1 MNSWIKKTAILF
13 TYSLTLSSLVPL
25 ASGSAQ
31 SSTMMV
37 SNSSPVINNAG
48 FETLGSG
55 TEIPGWTYYWSPLTD
70 EYSISITDSKSYEG
84 NYALKMVD
92 GGPKS
97 LGLISSSFP
106 VTEGSRYV
114 TSVKTW
120 LEQGSVAM
128 IVYYYDADNKEI
140 SNSRSSLSS
149 VSSDW
154 LDFSHESVAPAG
166 AVTAKIMLYSGTA
179 GYSTAYFDHMT
190 VSASTAADIPV
201 AFGDPI
207 DLGAATKTV
216 KTSGAAMANG
226 EVYFATNGTPS
237 TFYALDAATG
247 EVIYSSPV
255 HGVNTVYGVAA
266 GSDGNVYISG
276 VENGMLYRYSPAAKT
291 LESVGVNP
299 SEKLVWD
306 LAATSDGKIYG
317 ATYPNS
323 KIFEYDIA
331 SNQFRDLG
339 SVREDVMYA
348 RGIGVTEQYIYVGVG
363 NPAYLYKIDRHT
375 GEQSEVKLPNSG
387 ANDMIADIWSYNGKL
402 FVRSGATTLF
412 ILDEETEEVL
422 QSLPWPSPTRFDS
435 MISPPSPL
443 DRDLVYFRNVV
454 NSELVTYNTATNEI
468 IPLEGV
474 VLPNSTVRAYDWVT
488 PQTGHKAGK
497 TLLAM
502 VTEKL
507 EYVLFD
513 PEDRSVETIMPEIEA
528 EGIDIQSMEMGPEGK
543 LYMGGFHTAL
553 SIFNPVSNAYEL
565 QERVFPQIEG
575 IGFLND
581 KVYFGT
587 YGGAVIYRYDPS
599 QPYKKDVNPSLAFN
613 IEDGQSR
620 PFAFASGDDQLFIGT
635 IADYGL
641 VKGALTMYDE
651 PTDTWTTIPDIVEN
665 QSVMS
670 VAYKDGLVYGG
681 TTIHGGGGSTPAASE
696 AKMFIFDPKT
706 KSKVKEFSPAIPGM
720 TSHQLIGDLKEGPDG
735 LLWGVTWGKTASG
748 TTVYS
753 VFAMDAVTQ
762 VIKKSR
768 LLYPNTPSGSTWRP
782 YFLRFGD
789 DGLLYTTVGRTLTVI
804 NPETMDS
811 KKIADSVNL
820 MTLAE
825 DGGIYYAEGSHLK
838 KLPIALKEVALNLD
852 ESLLTVG
859 DQAQLM
865 LSGTLF
871 NGKSADL
878 AQASINYKSSD
889 EGIITV
895 SDSGTIQAVGAG
907 RAELQA
913 TVVLNGITVLSN
925 LVVVEVNATAEQ
937 LSEKLQQEFN
947 LRLASGE
954 ILKPLANQLAN
965 SLKQTE
971 HQLLKKHTTQAIHH
985 LEKFTRDLADPK
997 MNAYIVPAAKEA
1009 LLLQAA
1015 DLLNILNQQLD
1026 S

>member
-1 MNSWIKKTAILF
+1 MNSWIRKTAILF
-13 TYSLTLSSLVPL
+13 VYSLSVSSLAPL
-25 ASGSAQ
+25 ASGFAQ
-31 SSTMMV
+31 SSAEMI

-48 FETLGSG
+48 FETLGNGS
-55 TEIPGWTYYWSPLTD
+55 EIPGWTYYWSPLTD
-70 EYSISITDSKSYEG
+70 EYSISVTDSKSYEG
-84 NYALKMVD
+84 SYALKMVD
-92 GGPKS
+92 SGAKS
-97 LGLISSSFP
+97 LGLFSSSFP
-106 VTEGSRYV
+106 VTEGTSYV

-128 IVYYYDADNKEI
+128 IVYYYDANHKEI
-140 SNSRSSLSS
+140 SNSRASLSS

-154 LDFSHESVAPAG
+154 LDLTHEGIAPAG

-179 GYSTAYFDHMT
+179 GHSTAYFDHMT
-190 VSASTAADIPV
+190 VSASTETDVPV

-247 EVIYSSPV
+247 QVLYSSPV
-255 HGVNTVYGVAA
+255 QGVNTVYGVAS
-266 GSDGNVYISG
+266 GSDGNVYLSG
-276 VENGMLYRYSPAAKT
+276 VENGMLYRYSPNAKT
-291 LESVGVNP
+291 LEPVGVNP

-348 RGIGVTEQYIYVGVG
+348 RGIGVTDHYIYVGVG
-363 NPAYLYKIDRHT
+363 NPAYLYKIDRQT
-375 GEQSEVKLPNSG
+375 GEKSEVKLPNSG
-387 ANDMIADIWSYNGKL
+387 ANDMIADVWSYNGKL

-443 DRDLVYFRNVV
+443 DHDLVYFRNVV

-468 IPLEGV
+468 IPLVGV

-488 PQTGHKAGK
+488 PQTGNKAGK

-528 EGIDIQSMEMGPEGK
+528 EGIDIQSLEMGPDGK

-553 SIFNPVSNAYEL
+553 SIFDPKSNAYEL

-587 YGGAVIYRYDPS
+587 YGGAVIYRYDPT
-599 QPYKKDVNPSLAFN
+599 QPYKKDANPSLAFN

-620 PFAFASGDDQLFIGT
+620 PFAFATGEDQLFIGT

-681 TTIHGGGGSTPAASE
+681 TTIHGGGGSSPAASE

-720 TSHQLIGDLKEGPDG
+720 ASHQLIGDLKEGPDG

-753 VFAMDAVTQ
+753 VFAMDAASQ
-762 VIKKSR
+762 VIEKSK

-782 YFLRFGD
+782 YFLRFGE

-804 NPETMDS
+804 HPESMES

-838 KLPIALKEVALNLD
+838 KLPVALKEVALKLD
-852 ESLLTVG
+852 TSALTVG
-859 DQAQLM
+859 EQAQLI
-865 LSGTLF
+865 LSGTLL
-871 NGKSADL
+871 NGKAANL

-889 EGIITV
+889 EGIVTV
-895 SDSGTIQAVGAG
+895 SDTGSIQAIRAG
-907 RAELQA
+907 QAEVQA
-913 TVVLNGITVLSN
+913 TVVLNGVTVRSN
-925 LVVVEVNATAEQ
+925 SVAVEVRDTAAQ
-937 LSEKLQQEFN
+937 LAEKLRQEFN
-947 LRLASGE
+947 LRMASGE
-954 ILKPLANQLAN
+954 ILKPLESQLAN

-971 HQLLKKHTTQAIHH
+971 HHLLKSQADQAIHH
-985 LEKFTRDLADPK
+985 LEKFTRNLEDPK
-997 MNAYIVPAAKEA
+997 MNVYIVPAAKDA

-1015 DLLNILNQQLD
+1015 KLLDILNQQLV

>member
-1 MNSWIKKTAILF
+1 MNSWIRKTAVLF
-13 TYSLTLSSLVPL
+13 VYSLSVSSLAPL
-25 ASGSAQ
+25 ASGFAQ
-31 SSTMMV
+31 SSAWMI

-55 TEIPGWTYYWSPLTD
+55 SEIPGWTYYWSPLTD
-70 EYSISITDSKSYEG
+70 EYSISVTDSKSYEG
-84 NYALKMVD
+84 SYALKMVD

-106 VTEGSRYV
+106 VTEGTSYV
-114 TSVKTW
+114 SSVKTW

-128 IVYYYDADNKEI
+128 IVYYYDANHKEI
-140 SNSRSSLSS
+140 SNSRASISS

-154 LDFSHESVAPAG
+154 LELTHEGTAPAG

-179 GYSTAYFDHMT
+179 GHSTAYFDHMT
-190 VSASTAADIPV
+190 VSASTENDVPV

-247 EVIYSSPV
+247 QVLYSSPV
-255 HGVNTVYGVAA
+255 QGVNTVYGVAS
-266 GSDGNVYISG
+266 GSDGNVYLSG
-276 VENGMLYRYSPAAKT
+276 VENGMLYRYSPTAKT
-291 LESVGVNP
+291 LEPVGVNP

-306 LAATSDGKIYG
+306 LAATTDGKIYG

-331 SNQFRDLG
+331 SNQFHDLG

-348 RGIGVTEQYIYVGVG
+348 RGIGVTDHYIYVGVG
-363 NPAYLYKIDRHT
+363 NPAYLYRIDRQT
-375 GEQSEVKLPNSG
+375 GEKSEVKLPNSG
-387 ANDMIADIWSYNGKL
+387 ANDMIADVWSYNGKL

-443 DRDLVYFRNVV
+443 DRNLVYFRNVV

-488 PQTGHKAGK
+488 PQTGNKAGK

-513 PEDRSVETIMPEIEA
+513 PEDQSVETIMPEIEA
-528 EGIDIQSMEMGPEGK
+528 EGIDIQSLEMGPDGK

-553 SIFNPVSNAYEL
+553 SIFDPKTNAYEL

-587 YGGAVIYRYDPS
+587 YGGAVIYRYDPT
-599 QPYKKDVNPSLAFN
+599 QPYKKDTNPSLAFN

-620 PFAFASGDDQLFIGT
+620 PFAFAAGEDQLFIGT

-681 TTIHGGGGSTPAASE
+681 TTIHGGGGSSPAASE

-720 TSHQLIGDLKEGPDG
+720 ASHQLIGDLKEGPDG

-753 VFAMDAVTQ
+753 VFAMDAASQ
-762 VIKKSR
+762 VIEKSK

-782 YFLRFGD
+782 YFLRFGE

-804 NPETMDS
+804 HPETMES

-838 KLPIALKEVALNLD
+838 KLPVALEEVALKLD
-852 ESLLTVG
+852 TSVLTAG
-859 DQAQLM
+859 EQAQLTM
-865 LSGTLF
+865 SGTLF
-871 NGKSADL
+871 NGKAADL

-889 EGIITV
+889 EGIVTV
-895 SDSGTIQAVGAG
+895 SDTGSIQAIRAG
-907 RAELQA
+907 QAEVQA
-913 TVVLNGITVLSN
+913 TVVLNGVTVRSN
-925 LVVVEVNATAEQ
+925 SVAVEVRENAAQ
-937 LSEKLQQEFN
+937 LAEKLRQEFN
-947 LRLASGE
+947 LRMASGE
-954 ILKPLANQLAN
+954 ILKPLESQLAN

-971 HQLLKKHTTQAIHH
+971 HHLLKSQADQAIHH
-985 LEKFTRDLADPK
+985 LEKFTRSLEDPK
-997 MNAYIVPAAKEA
+997 MNAYIVPAAKDA

-1015 DLLNILNQQLD
+1015 KLLDILNQQLD